1 MTDVAT
7 SANLND
13 VQETNM
19 LISSINKG
27 ESEEEKFD
35 LLYDEMV
42 YRKDDGFENKLL
54 NNSQMKRHWVRFF

>member
-42 YRKDDGFENKLL
+42 YIKDDGFENKLL
-54 NNSQMKRHWVRFF
+54 NNSQMKRHWVKFF

>member
-1 MTDVAT
+1 MTAVAT

-19 LISSINKG
+19 LTSSINKG

-35 LLYDEMV
+35 LLHDEMV
-42 YRKDDGFENKLL
+42 YIKDDGFENKLL
-54 NNSQMKRHWVRFF
+54 NNSQMKRHWVRLF

>member
-1 MTDVAT
+1 MTAVAT

-13 VQETNM
+13 VQETNA

-54 NNSQMKRHWVRFF
+54 NNSQMKKHWVKFF

>member
-54 NNSQMKRHWVRFF
+54 NNSQMKRHWVKFF